1 MRVLE
6 ILYNNWRMKLA
17 SIIIAG
23 FIYYVV
29 RFYLIPGDFR
39 LSGLDQRQFRQVP
52 IVAKIAANRPLIFN
66 ISPTFMDIVVQGEKS
81 QLERLSVTDIELYAD
96 LMGVEIAT
104 DLTLSLR
111 LSAPEG
117 IQLMA
122 PDPTVKVQAYLA
134 R

>member
-1 MRVLE
+1 M
-6 ILYNNWRMKLA
+6 
-17 SIIIAG
+17 
-23 FIYYVV
+23 
-29 RFYLIPGDFR
+29 
-39 LSGLDQRQFRQVP
+39 SGLDERQFRQVP

-66 ISPTFMDIVVQGEKS
+66 ISPTFIDIVVQGEKS

-111 LSAPEG
+111 LNAPEG